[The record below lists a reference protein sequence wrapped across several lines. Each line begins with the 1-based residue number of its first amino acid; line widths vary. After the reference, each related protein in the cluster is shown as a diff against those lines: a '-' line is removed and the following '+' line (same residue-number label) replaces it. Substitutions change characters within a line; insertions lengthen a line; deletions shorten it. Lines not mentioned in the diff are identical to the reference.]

1 MNKWI
6 KIKNKKTKN
15 EKWKN
20 KYKYDLND
28 LKLKITNQNFTVC
41 IVIKQKNLFLKSVK
55 EIDDTSK

>member
-1 MNKWI
+1 M
-6 KIKNKKTKN
+6 KN

-41 IVIKQKNLFLKSVK
+41 IVIKHKNIFFKSVK
-55 EIDDTSK
+55 EIDNTSI